1 MNCAFPLNS
10 LSLEDKMDNIK
21 DVKDAKL
28 SNILDNIEDTI
39 LLLWLF
45 RKIKKSRRLMEKKK
59 QRKFWVDL
67 FLRREN

>member
-67 FLRREN
+67 FLGREN